1 MLQEIDK
8 LALIHIRERK
18 VLAARS
24 HGRDRWYLP
33 GGKREAGESD
43 EQALVREIQ
52 EELGVTLDPDELL
65 FAGVFRAQADNKPEG
80 VLVKMTCYE
89 SEAVADPQASAEIA
103 ELGWIGCAQRTQ
115 CSAVVGLILD
125 HLKTIERID

>member
-8 LALIHIRERK
+8 LALIHVRERRL
-18 VLAARS
+18 LAARS
-24 HGRDRWYLP
+24 HGRERWYLP
-33 GGKREAGESD
+33 GGKREPGESD
-43 EQALVREIQ
+43 EQALVREVS
-52 EELGVTLDPDELL
+52 EELGVTLDPEALV

-89 SEAVADPQASAEIA
+89 SQDVDDPQPHAEIA
-103 ELGWIGCAQRTQ
+103 ELGWIGCAQRAQ
-115 CSAVVGLILD
+115 CSAVVRLILD